1 MSANFRDVDRNTR
14 YLFPESIDEWV
25 PEDHLARF
33 VVEIVDSLDIANIE
47 RAYSGGG
54 IAPYHPRML
63 LALIFYGYATGVFSS
78 RKIEKGTY
86 DSVPFRY
93 ITVNSHPDHDTISN
107 FRKRFLS
114 EIESFFTQ
122 LLLIANRAGCLKLG
136 SVSLDGT
143 KIHANAS
150 KHSALSYKYACELEE
165 KLREEVEKLMKMAEE
180 ADNTPIPDGLNIPEE
195 LSRREERIAVIA
207 AAKEEIERRA
217 LERFEEE
224 KKEYEEK
231 MAARAKREEE
241 TGKKARGKTPVEPVN
256 SGPVAKDQV
265 NLTDPDSR
273 IMHESGGAFEQSY
286 NAQASVDGETQII
299 VTSDVTQH
307 ANDKEEVVPTLESIG
322 ALPEELGKVEK
333 ILADAGYYS
342 EGNVNACEDAK
353 ITPFIAPGRIPHNQ
367 SFLEECAEPE
377 PEVEPVNSDPV
388 AKTQVDL
395 TDPDSRITHESGGA
409 FEQSYN
415 AQASVDGE
423 TQIIVTSDITQHA
436 NDKEE
441 EVVPTQE
448 SIGALPEELGKAEK
462 IPADAGC
469 NGEANVN
476 AYEDVEIT
484 PFIEP
489 GQTLHNQDFLEGCAE
504 SEAEK
509 EKSSAAVERMKQ
521 RLKTKEGR
529 KIFSRRKCTI
539 EPVFGIIKHVMGF
552 RQFLLRG
559 IKSVRGE
566 WRLVCMS
573 WNIKRLHKIIM
584 NEKGLQL
591 I

>member
-1 MSANFRDVDRNTR
+1 MSANFRDVDRHTR
-14 YLFPESIDEWV
+14 YLFPESIDEWL

-33 VVEIVDSLDIANIE
+33 VVEIVDNLDIANIE

-54 IAPYHPRML
+54 IGPYHPRML

-93 ITVNSHPDHDTISN
+93 IAVNSHPDHDTISN
-107 FRKRFLS
+107 FRKRFLP

-122 LLLIANRAGCLKLG
+122 LLLIANRAGCLQLG

-150 KHSALSYKYACELEE
+150 KHSALSYEYASKLEE

-180 ADNTPIPDGLNIPEE
+180 ADNTPIPDGLDIPKE
-195 LSRREERIAVIA
+195 LSRREERMIVIR

-217 LERFEEE
+217 LERFEDE
-224 KKEYEEK
+224 KREYAEK
-231 MAARAKREEE
+231 VAARAKQEEE
-241 TGKKARGKTPVEPVN
+241 TGKKARGKAPIEPVN

-299 VTSDVTQH
+299 VTSDVTRH
-307 ANDKEEVVPTLESIG
+307 ANDKEELEPTLESIE
-322 ALPEELGKVEK
+322 ALPEKLGKVKK

-342 EGNVNACEDAK
+342 KANVNACEDAD

-367 SFLEECAEPE
+367 SFLEGCAEPE
-377 PEVEPVNSDPV
+377 PE
-388 AKTQVDL
+388 
-395 TDPDSRITHESGGA
+395 
-409 FEQSYN
+409 
-415 AQASVDGE
+415 
-423 TQIIVTSDITQHA
+423 
-436 NDKEE
+436 
-441 EVVPTQE
+441 
-448 SIGALPEELGKAEK
+448 
-462 IPADAGC
+462 
-469 NGEANVN
+469 
-476 AYEDVEIT
+476 
-484 PFIEP
+484 
-489 GQTLHNQDFLEGCAE
+489 
-504 SEAEK
+504 
-509 EKSSAAVERMKQ
+509 KSSSAVERMKR

-529 KIFSRRKCTI
+529 KIFSRRKCAI

-559 IKSVRGE
+559 IRSVRGE

-573 WNIKRLHKIIM
+573 WNIKRLHKIM

>member
-1 MSANFRDVDRNTR
+1 MSANFRDVDRHTR
-14 YLFPESIDEWV
+14 YLFPESVDEWV

-33 VVEIVDSLDIANIE
+33 VVEIVDNLDIANIE

-93 ITVNSHPDHDTISN
+93 IAVNSHPDHDTISN
-107 FRKRFLS
+107 FRKRFLP

-122 LLLIANRAGCLKLG
+122 LLLIANQTGCLKLG

-180 ADNTPIPDGLNIPEE
+180 ADNTPIPDGLDIPHE
-195 LSRREERIAVIA
+195 LSRREERIIVIR

-217 LERFEEE
+217 LERFERE
-224 KKEYEEK
+224 KHEYEEK

-256 SGPVAKDQV
+256 SEPCAKDQV

-273 IMHESGGAFEQSY
+273 IMHESSGAFEQSY

-299 VTSDVTQH
+299 VTSDVTQN

-322 ALPEELGKVEK
+322 VLPDELGKVK
-333 ILADAGYYS
+333 KMLADAGYYS
-342 EGNVNACEDAK
+342 EANINACEDAE
-353 ITPFIAPGRIPHNQ
+353 ITPFIAPGRMPHNEG
-367 SFLEECAEPE
+367 FFEKCAEPE
-377 PEVEPVNSDPV
+377 PE
-388 AKTQVDL
+388 
-395 TDPDSRITHESGGA
+395 
-409 FEQSYN
+409 
-415 AQASVDGE
+415 
-423 TQIIVTSDITQHA
+423 
-436 NDKEE
+436 
-441 EVVPTQE
+441 
-448 SIGALPEELGKAEK
+448 KA
-462 IPADAGC
+462 A
-469 NGEANVN
+469 
-476 AYEDVEIT
+476 T
-484 PFIEP
+484 
-489 GQTLHNQDFLEGCAE
+489 
-504 SEAEK
+504 
-509 EKSSAAVERMKQ
+509 AVERMKQ

-573 WNIKRLHKIIM
+573 WNIKRLHKIM
-584 NEKGLQL
+584 SEKGLQL